1 MIMANNELLP
11 LKSRQKRRLYEPIVL
26 YKALTDITHE
36 QGALHPAEVQERPK
50 TEEERY
56 HNFLHKLAGICDRT
70 KGGKTVTSIAVL
82 EEEDKYKYVFACNQV
97 SDRDLEDTQG
107 FLTTFLSRLCDFHKL
122 PADRRN
128 TVESDLLKNILA
140 FNSQRINC
148 YFSALKAKNI
158 VECMEYCGLQTDTGD
173 IPIEE
178 GLRALSTALKD
189 LTFKSMGENQ
199 YLETYNNIQQA
210 LETFLTPQVKHYI
223 DQRATNGR
231 FTEGL
236 SFMCWSE
243 LRHHLSRI
251 QSYKRTVQDFIKAE
265 KEWPD
270 IFQEFEVVSV
280 ASSETEPNPLG
291 KKSENASNIIG
302 RMSSNEASRERYCD
316 LADNLQRMF
325 DLDDRIKT
333 QCNKNSFKPYVHCE
347 ILVLE
352 WIMAL
357 KRDMAQIQHAEVT
370 FFNDWKYIGSS
381 KPACQ
386 LCRYYFDTAG
396 QHNGIRTR
404 AGHGNL
410 YISWRFPDL
419 HESDGSPG
427 QRRRQNIFNSMIERI
442 REDAFEILLTKN
454 SEGKRHDSSTHPLM
468 SVRYTDVQTE
478 LSSHDLPDIDELGE
492 DFATGLS
499 LDSSSNSLEDSDL
512 DDEDGGTSLA

>member
-1 MIMANNELLP
+1 MATNELLP

-26 YKALTDITHE
+26 YKALTEITHQ
-36 QGALHPAEVQERPK
+36 QGALRPTEPPERPR

-56 HNFLHKLAGICDRT
+56 HDFLHKLAGTCDST
-70 KGGKTVTSIAVL
+70 KGGTTVTSVAIL
-82 EEEDKYKYVFACNQV
+82 EEDDKYKYVFASNQI
-97 SDRDLEDTQG
+97 SDRELGDTQD
-107 FLTTFLSRLCDFHKL
+107 FLTTVLGRLCDFHKL
-122 PADRRN
+122 SAERKKA
-128 TVESDLLKNILA
+128 VESELLKKIVA
-140 FNSQRINC
+140 FNSSRINC
-148 YFSALKAKNI
+148 YLAALKTKNI
-158 VECMEYCGLQTDTGD
+158 VECLEYCRLQADAVD
-173 IPIEE
+173 IPVDE
-178 GLRALSTALKD
+178 GLRVLDRALKD
-189 LTFKSMGENQ
+189 TTFKNMTENQ
-199 YLETYNNIQQA
+199 YLETYNTIQQA
-210 LETFLTPQVKHYI
+210 LETFLTPAVKRYI

-231 FTEGL
+231 FTEGR

-243 LRHHLSRI
+243 LRHHISRL
-251 QSYKRTVQDFIKAE
+251 QSYQRTVQGLIDAE

-280 ASSETEPNPLG
+280 ASSETELNPLG
-291 KKSENASNIIG
+291 RKSENASNIIG
-302 RMSSNEASRERYCD
+302 RMSSNEASRQRYCD
-316 LADNLQRMF
+316 LAENLQMF

-333 QCNKNSFKPYVHCE
+333 QCTKNGFRPFVHCE

-357 KRDMAQIQHAEVT
+357 KRDMAQKHHTEVI
-370 FFNDWKYIGSS
+370 FFNGWKYIGSS

-419 HESDGSPG
+419 HESDGAPG

-442 REDAFEILLTKN
+442 REDAFGILLTRN

-492 DFATGLS
+492 DFAAGLNLGS
-499 LDSSSNSLEDSDL
+499 PGNSLEDSDF
-512 DDEDGGTSLA
+512 DDEDGGTSL